1 MLGLIAGV
9 QFFRNATIDG
19 VIFTV
24 VAIAVVVDAT
34 GILPRSERTFRA
46 PRLIVLLPVAAAV
59 AAVLIIA
66 PRHGVVVGI
75 LIVAI
80 GVGAVVIAWPNR
92 APGDRDI
99 WTTPTRRAGIVW
111 SVVALAACAWELTMY
126 LLGTF
131 TSGGRETGPALSD
144 MLDPLADQPVGT
156 VLLAAAWVAVGL
168 FSFAGWR
175 LSDAQLAPAR
185 PGGRGR
191 FARGL
196 ARAQATA
203 PLPST
208 ASRRSKSSSIP
219 ASIPEASIASQAS
232 FDA

>member
-131 TSGGRETGPALSD
+131 TSGGRETGPALS
-144 MLDPLADQPVGT
+144 
-156 VLLAAAWVAVGL
+156 
-168 FSFAGWR
+168 
-175 LSDAQLAPAR
+175 AQRSATCSTRSPTSRSAR
-185 PGGRGR
+185 CC
-191 FARGL
+191 
-196 ARAQATA
+196 
-203 PLPST
+203 
-208 ASRRSKSSSIP
+208 SRRRGSRWACSP
-219 ASIPEASIASQAS
+219 SQ
-232 FDA
+232 DGD